1 MFTYIVPTW
10 IDNNLSL
17 NELMHDKLRNFIN
30 DIVTF
35 LFNFDIFLFCAYLH
49 ENDVNIQLVCRL
61 WCLLK

>member
-1 MFTYIVPTW
+1 MFTYIVPIW

-35 LFNFDIFLFCAYLH
+35 LFNFDIFLFC
-49 ENDVNIQLVCRL
+49 DVNIQLVCRL